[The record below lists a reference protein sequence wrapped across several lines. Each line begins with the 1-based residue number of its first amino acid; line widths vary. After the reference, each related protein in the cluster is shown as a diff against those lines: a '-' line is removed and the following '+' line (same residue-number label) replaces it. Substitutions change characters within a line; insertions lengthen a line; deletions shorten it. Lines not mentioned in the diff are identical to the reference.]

1 MRKVI
6 VEGCFYGFVISVD
19 AKKKFTNLK
28 VVLTSS
34 VPLNKYLITIMR

>member
-6 VEGCFYGFVISVD
+6 VEGCFYEFVISVD
-19 AKKKFTNLK
+19 VKKMFTNLK

-34 VPLNKYLITIMR
+34 VPLNKYLITVIK